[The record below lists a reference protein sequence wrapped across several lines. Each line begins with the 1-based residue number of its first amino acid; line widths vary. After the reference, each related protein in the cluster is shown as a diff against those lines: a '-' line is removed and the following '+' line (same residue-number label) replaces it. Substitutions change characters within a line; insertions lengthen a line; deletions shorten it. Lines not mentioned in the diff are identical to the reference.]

1 MVKMR
6 GFHVIA
12 GILEEKMHDLWVE
25 CFFFFF
31 LSLLVIFALNSRV
44 NTVPE
49 HPDCSTR
56 AH

>member
-25 CFFFFF
+25 CLF
-31 LSLLVIFALNSRV
+31 IFPLEKSG
-44 NTVPE
+44 
-49 HPDCSTR
+49 DF
-56 AH
+56 